1 LFPEPF
7 LIPGSDP
14 DSNPAK
20 STALLPALTNQMAD
34 SGSNHK
40 IMVTGATSIIGKFL
54 LPGLLEAGH
63 EVHAISRRA
72 AEAVPSNEKLTWHQ
86 ADISQA
92 EQIPDVNV
100 QILIHLA
107 PLWLLPPLLPVLN
120 TLQLIRVIGFGS
132 TSVFSKAHSAHA
144 AERKVAIR
152 LAEAEE
158 AVRRF
163 CSASRMDWTIF
174 RPTLVYDCVRDKN
187 ITRIAGF
194 IRRYGFFP
202 LIGQGA
208 GLRQPIHA
216 ADLAQACMTA
226 LFQPMT
232 FNKAYNLSGGETLS
246 YRQMVEKIF
255 SSLGRPAHFL
265 IAPLWLYRLAI
276 RSAMLLPGKQEIT
289 TEMATRMNIDLC
301 FDHTEAASDFGFA
314 PRAFS
319 PEWGSGQEK

>member
-1 LFPEPF
+1 M
-7 LIPGSDP
+7 
-14 DSNPAK
+14 
-20 STALLPALTNQMAD
+20 ALLPALTNQMAD
-34 SGSNHK
+34 PGSNHK

-54 LPGLLEAGH
+54 LPDLLEAGY
-63 EVHAISRRA
+63 EVHAVSRRA
-72 AEAVPSNEKLTWHQ
+72 AEVAPSNGKLIWHQ
-86 ADISQA
+86 ADIRQT
-92 EQIPDVNV
+92 EQIPDVNA
-100 QILIHLA
+100 QTLIHLA
-107 PLWLLPPLLPVLN
+107 PLWLLPPLLPVLD
-120 TLQLIRVIGFGS
+120 TLQLKRVIGFGS
-132 TSVFSKAHSAHA
+132 TSVFSKAHSANP
-144 AERKVAIR
+144 AERKVATR

-163 CSASRMDWTIF
+163 CSASEMDWTIF

-202 LIGQGA
+202 LIGQA
-208 GLRQPIHA
+208 VGLRQPIHA
-216 ADLAQACMTA
+216 ADLAQACMIA
-226 LFQPMT
+226 IFQPLT

-246 YRQMVEKIF
+246 YRQMVERIF
-255 SSLGRPAHFL
+255 SSLGKPAHFL

-289 TEMATRMNIDLC
+289 TEMAARMNIDLC
-301 FDHTEAASDFGFA
+301 FDHAEATGDFGFA

>member
-1 LFPEPF
+1 
-7 LIPGSDP
+7 
-14 DSNPAK
+14 
-20 STALLPALTNQMAD
+20 MAD
-34 SGSNHK
+34 PGSNHK
-40 IMVTGATSIIGKFL
+40 IIVTGATSIIGEFL
-54 LPGLLEAGH
+54 LPNLLDAGY

-72 AEAVPSNEKLTWHQ
+72 AEALPSTGKLIWHQ
-86 ADISQA
+86 ADMSEPA
-92 EQIPDVNV
+92 QIPDVNA

-120 TLQLIRVIGFGS
+120 TLQLKRVIGFSS
-132 TSVFSKAHSAHA
+132 TSVFSKSHSAHA
-144 AERKVAIR
+144 AERKVATR

-187 ITRIAGF
+187 ITRIASF

-202 LIGQGA
+202 LIGRAA

-216 ADLAQACMTA
+216 ADLAQTCMTA
-226 LFQPMT
+226 LFQPLT

-255 SSLGRPAHFL
+255 SSLGKPPHFL
-265 IAPLWLYRLAI
+265 VAPLWLYRLAI
-276 RSAMLLPGKQEIT
+276 PSAMLLPGKQEIT

-301 FDHTEAASDFGFA
+301 FDHTEATSDFGFA